1 MFATYY
7 RYRTWLIKYFFINID
22 FLNEE
27 GSNPFCSIEVKSVK
41 ELGEHLSFLRKENGV
56 SIEEASHDL
65 GITPL
70 ELESIE
76 NGNLKVFKDVYEL
89 KKIILNYAKYLGVD
103 EDKIIDEFNDFLFE
117 KTSKISKKDIE
128 ELEKKETSEE
138 KVSSP
143 YTKVGKTRYDYA
155 PIVFLIV
162 SLIFISLVVYLVL
175 SFLKKDDDVVREL
188 RGKEEYIYEYTK

>member
-1 MFATYY
+1 MFY
-7 RYRTWLIKYFFINID
+7 RGEI
-22 FLNEE
+22 
-27 GSNPFCSIEVKSVK
+27 CVK
-41 ELGEHLSFLRKENGV
+41 ELGEHLRYLRKENGV

-65 GITPL
+65 SITPL

-103 EDKIIDEFNDFLFE
+103 ETKIIDEFNDFLFE

-128 ELEKKETSEE
+128 ELEQKEEKEEE

-143 YTKVGKTRYDYA
+143 YTKIGKTRYDYA

-162 SLIFISLVVYLVL
+162 ILVFISLVVYLLL
-175 SFLKKDDDVVREL
+175 SFLKKDEEVVREL
-188 RGKEEYIYEYTK
+188 SKKEEYVYEYTQ